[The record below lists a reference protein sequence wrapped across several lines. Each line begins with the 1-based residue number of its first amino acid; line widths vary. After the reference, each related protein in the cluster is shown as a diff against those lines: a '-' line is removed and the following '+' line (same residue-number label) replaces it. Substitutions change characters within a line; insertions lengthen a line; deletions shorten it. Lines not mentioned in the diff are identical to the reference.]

1 MIIDTMSN
9 NYKQCPRGHYYKG
22 DTCPYCP
29 TRYYTVNEVNSFDG
43 VGDLQQHISELM
55 TIPICAHCGRPLRR
69 GIPRPEHGL
78 VVSSLYDIRDRIIP
92 WNYQWDG
99 RCENCG
105 HDYNIVM
112 RINMGSTGP
121 DNKIRETKVKV
132 GAGGFMHDITAN
144 FGEGSVTVLSGV
156 EIETKCDHG
165 NSEKLFLSAN
175 ELKHLMKALHNS
187 PILKQ
192 FDYYEEDY
200 DKNKYR
206 T

>member
-1 MIIDTMSN
+1 MSMSN

-29 TRYYTVNEVNSFDG
+29 TQYYTVNEVNSFDG

-105 HDYNIVM
+105 HDYNVVM
-112 RINMGSTGP
+112 NINMGSNGP
-121 DNKIRETKVKV
+121 DHKMRQTIVKV
-132 GAGGFMHDITAN
+132 ASRGFCHDVESCL
-144 FGEGSVTVLSGV
+144 GEISSTELSGV
-156 EIETKCDHG
+156 EIETRCGDQVQT
-165 NSEKLFLSAN
+165 LFLSAN
-175 ELKHLMKALHNS
+175 ELKHLMRVLQNS
-187 PILKQ
+187 PVLRQ
-192 FDYYEEDY
+192 FDYYVEDY
-200 DKNKYR
+200 DKSKYR